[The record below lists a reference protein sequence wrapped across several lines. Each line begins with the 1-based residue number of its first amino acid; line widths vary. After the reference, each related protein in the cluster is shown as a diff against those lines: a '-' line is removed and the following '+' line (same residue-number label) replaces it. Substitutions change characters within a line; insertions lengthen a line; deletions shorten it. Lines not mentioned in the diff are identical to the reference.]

1 MKKRRFSV
9 SLSAITV
16 LSVTAA
22 AAAAVSVCCAVFAS
36 VYSNALLRD
45 ASVRSEQLIS
55 QTEFT
60 VNSYLENM
68 KNRLFMIHGIAKK
81 SSSAA
86 EFEERISALT
96 YIQNDIYAVTVYG
109 ENGEIISCTG
119 SGGKF
124 KQTVLKDLSFD
135 KSFLPATEN
144 FTVSP
149 PHVQTLFENEYP
161 WVVTMIIKPSQ
172 PLFGGGAYIAA
183 DCLFTDIASLI
194 DSVGVG
200 AHGYCFVTD
209 KDGSI
214 VYHPQQQLLFSG
226 LKTED
231 TSFIPTLSDGFHNEK
246 NKIYTV
252 KTTDTGLWR
261 IIGISFTDELA
272 TERRTQIIISVAVS
286 FFCCAVIALF
296 AVWIYSKIVS
306 GPVRSLIREMR
317 RFEKEADS
325 FSYSGGDESVTEL
338 KIISDTFGHMSAKIK
353 ELMEQV
359 RREETALRKTELK
372 ALQAQINPHF
382 LYNTLDSIQW
392 MCEQGK
398 TADAAKMVSA
408 LAKLFRISISR
419 GRELITIGDE
429 MRHAESYLI
438 IQSFRYRDQFSYRF
452 DVDPELTEF
461 LCNKITVQP
470 FIENAIYHGLD
481 RTVDDGEITVSVK
494 SAGDDI
500 LIMVKDNGI
509 GMTKEQCDAILNN
522 EQNSKSGIG
531 GIGVKN
537 VNDRLKIYFGEKY
550 GITIESELDEGTE
563 VKILI
568 PKIRSEKEAEK

>member
-1 MKKRRFSV
+1 
-9 SLSAITV
+9 
-16 LSVTAA
+16 
-22 AAAAVSVCCAVFAS
+22 
-36 VYSNALLRD
+36 
-45 ASVRSEQLIS
+45 
-55 QTEFT
+55 
-60 VNSYLENM
+60 
-68 KNRLFMIHGIAKK
+68 
-81 SSSAA
+81 
-86 EFEERISALT
+86 
-96 YIQNDIYAVTVYG
+96 
-109 ENGEIISCTG
+109 
-119 SGGKF
+119 
-124 KQTVLKDLSFD
+124 
-135 KSFLPATEN
+135 
-144 FTVSP
+144 
-149 PHVQTLFENEYP
+149 
-161 WVVTMIIKPSQ
+161 
-172 PLFGGGAYIAA
+172 
-183 DCLFTDIASLI
+183 
-194 DSVGVG
+194 
-200 AHGYCFVTD
+200 
-209 KDGSI
+209 
-214 VYHPQQQLLFSG
+214 
-226 LKTED
+226 
-231 TSFIPTLSDGFHNEK
+231 
-246 NKIYTV
+246 
-252 KTTDTGLWR
+252 
-261 IIGISFTDELA
+261 
-272 TERRTQIIISVAVS
+272 
-286 FFCCAVIALF
+286 
-296 AVWIYSKIVS
+296 
-306 GPVRSLIREMR
+306 
-317 RFEKEADS
+317 
-325 FSYSGGDESVTEL
+325 
-338 KIISDTFGHMSAKIK
+338 MSAKIK

-500 LIMVKDNGI
+500 LITVRDNGI

-550 GITIESELDEGTE
+550 GITIESELDEGTA